1 MTPCIN
7 SPKLND
13 NMVTKL
19 TGRGSTKIKN
29 GILRHAV
36 IMVTL
41 IFAFL
46 IGAIFIFYDRGESLD
61 KVLALGGDF
70 VGQATSIKDSNEN
83 EGPIKEKVIV
93 RIKDKVLL
101 DAPVVKQFPELPRGC
116 EVTSLAMLLQYNDID
131 VDKMELASGIKKNP
145 VLLKKREG
153 VTYWGHPNDG
163 YIGDMYTYKK
173 PGFGVYHR
181 PIAELAEKY
190 LPGKVKD
197 ITGADFSE
205 IKTYLSLDLP
215 IWVIINTTYK
225 KLPASSFE
233 EWITPSGP
241 VSITYKEH
249 SVLITG
255 YDDKYIYF
263 NDPITGIKNRKEPY
277 SSFEE
282 AWEQMGKQAIV
293 IFTDSLISE

>member
-1 MTPCIN
+1 MKLRQLAVTFIIN
-7 SPKLND
+7 KENE
-13 NMVTKL
+13 VW
-19 TGRGSTKIKN
+19 
-29 GILRHAV
+29 
-36 IMVTL
+36 
-41 IFAFL
+41 
-46 IGAIFIFYDRGESLD
+46 GECCRP
-61 KVLALGGDF
+61 
-70 VGQATSIKDSNEN
+70 SNEN
-83 EGPIKEKVIV
+83 EGSIKVNLII

-101 DAPVVKQFPELPRGC
+101 YAPVVKQFPKLPREC

-145 VLLKKREG
+145 VLLEKREG
-153 VTYWGHPNDG
+153 VPNWGHPNDG

-225 KLPASSFE
+225 KLPASYFE
-233 EWITPSGP
+233 EWITPLGP
-241 VSITYKEH
+241 ESITYKEH

-255 YDDKYIYF
+255 YNDDHIYF
-263 NDPITGIKNRKEPY
+263 NDPITGIKNRKESY
-277 SSFEE
+277 RSFKKN
-282 AWEQMGKQAIV
+282 WEQMGKQVIV
-293 IFTDSLISE
+293 QVLTIFIINYK

>member
-1 MTPCIN
+1 
-7 SPKLND
+7 
-13 NMVTKL
+13 MVKKF
-19 TGRGSTKIKN
+19 TGRGSTKIKTV
-29 GILRHAV
+29 ILSHAI
-36 IMVTL
+36 IMITL
-41 IFAFL
+41 ISAFL
-46 IGAIFIFYDRGESLD
+46 IGAIFMFYDRGESLD
-61 KVLALGGDF
+61 KVLAMGGNV
-70 VGQATSIKDSNEN
+70 VGQATLIKESDEN
-83 EGPIKEKVIV
+83 EGPIKENVIV

-181 PIAELAEKY
+181 PITELAEKY

-263 NDPITGIKNRKEPY
+263 NDPITGLKNRKEPY
-277 SSFEE
+277 NSFEE
-282 AWEQMGKQAIV
+282 AWEQMGKQAI
-293 IFTDSLISE
+293 IILPDSQISE

>member
-1 MTPCIN
+1 MYMTPCIN

-19 TGRGSTKIKN
+19 TGRGSTKIKTV
-29 GILRHAV
+29 ILSHAI

-61 KVLALGGDF
+61 KVLAMGGN
-70 VGQATSIKDSNEN
+70 VKGQATLIKDSVEN

-145 VLLKKREG
+145 VLLEKREG

-163 YIGDMYTYKK
+163 YIGDMYTYEK

-181 PIAELAEKY
+181 PIAELAEEY

-197 ITGADFSE
+197 ITGADFSV

-225 KLPASSFE
+225 KLPASYFE

-293 IFTDSLISE
+293 IFPDP

>member
-1 MTPCIN
+1 M
-7 SPKLND
+7 
-13 NMVTKL
+13 
-19 TGRGSTKIKN
+19 
-29 GILRHAV
+29 

-41 IFAFL
+41 TGAFQTAYIYFL
-46 IGAIFIFYDRGESLD
+46 YNNSESLD
-61 KVLALGGDF
+61 KVLAMGGI
-70 VGQATSIKDSNEN
+70 VVSQATSIKDPDEN
-83 EGPIKEKVIV
+83 EGPIKEEQIV

-131 VDKMELASGIKKNP
+131 VDKMELARGIKKNP
-145 VLLKKREG
+145 VLLEKREE

-163 YIGDMYTYKK
+163 YIGDMYTYKE
-173 PGFGVYHR
+173 PGFGVYHS

-190 LPGKVKD
+190 LPGKIKD
-197 ITGADFSE
+197 ITGTDFSE

-277 SSFEE
+277 NSFGE
-282 AWEQMGKQAIV
+282 AWEQMGKQAI
-293 IFTDSLISE
+293 IILPDYQISE